1 MNCAEAREELS
12 AALDGALTAEESRA
26 VEAHAA
32 GCAACRAW
40 RAEMADVRGL
50 LRGID
55 DADEPPGLSATV
67 GREVL
72 AAIQRGPVRGADADR
87 KRAARSDAS
96 RRLVFAVVASIV
108 AVVLAGFLLVPIGLA
123 WVVSSM
129 KPRTPATS
137 PSVPSSSRSRPAPS
151 IHGKLSMSADDASTR
166 DGLRALFAKWPGT
179 FTADQ
184 ADADQRL
191 FALTVEFEGP
201 ASAVGEFEKLLA
213 EFQRAHS
220 GSLRSWRYSSETRD

>member
-1 MNCAEAREELS
+1 MKCAEAREELS
-12 AALDGALTAEESRA
+12 AALDGALTAEEARA

-32 GCAACRAW
+32 SCAACRAW
-40 RAEMADVRGL
+40 RAELADVRGL

-72 AAIQRGPVRGADADR
+72 AAIQRGPVAPVDTDR
-87 KRAARSDAS
+87 RRAARSDVS
-96 RRLVFAVVASIV
+96 RRLVFAVVACVVV
-108 AVVLAGFLLVPIGLA
+108 AVLAGFLLVPIGLA

-129 KPRTPATS
+129 KPRAPIVDPPLPLS
-137 PSVPSSSRSRPAPS
+137 PRSRPAPTVY
-151 IHGKLSMSADDASTR
+151 GKLSMSSDDASTR
-166 DGLRALFAKWPGT
+166 DAVRVLFAKWPGT

-184 ADADQRL
+184 ADAGQGL

-201 ASAVGEFEKLLA
+201 ASAVGDFEKLLT

-220 GSLRSWRYSSETRD
+220 GSLRSWRYSSQTRD